1 MIIHS
6 GEPDDRSAMPPI
18 SELLLWTN
26 WLGRQAVAY
35 ERYGLLEIL
44 HIPSL
49 FLFHI
54 RQWLSESPEQEK
66 FQSHEDSR
74 TLPHKAY

>member
-1 MIIHS
+1 MIVHF

-44 HIPSL
+44 HNNIQYL
-49 FLFHI
+49 
-54 RQWLSESPEQEK
+54 LSMV
-66 FQSHEDSR
+66 
-74 TLPHKAY
+74 